1 MRNVRRNSD
10 TDWVERMSNDAQQEM
25 ACQELV
31 EVITDYLEGTL
42 PPSDRVRFDTHLQ
55 TCAAC
60 REYVDQMRALIGLS
74 GRLTVHTIEP
84 ATRESLLRAFR
95 RWRDAQTGL

>member
-1 MRNVRRNSD
+1 MTRNSD
-10 TDWVERMSNDAQQEM
+10 TDWIKRMGNDAQQEM

-42 PPSDRVRFDTHLQ
+42 AASDRARFDAHLLS
-55 TCAAC
+55 CAAC
-60 REYVDQMRALIGLS
+60 REYVEQMRVVIRLS
-74 GRLTVHTIEP
+74 GGLTARTIEP